1 MSSASAPLFP
11 DTSATKPRRLADV
24 LIGVLAEAGVEV
36 VFGLPGGTIAPLY
49 DALLDRPEIR
59 VVTCRHETS
68 AMFAAAGYART
79 TGKLGVVLVTSG
91 PGITNAITGLASAWC
106 DGIPVL
112 LLAGE
117 VPRKVFGR
125 AALQEGTSYQLDI

>member
-1 MSSASAPLFP
+1 MSSEPLELLERREE
-11 DTSATKPRRLADV
+11 PRRVADV
-24 LIGVLAEAGVEV
+24 LVDILADAGVEV
-36 VFGLPGGTIAPLY
+36 VFGIPGGTIAPVY

-59 VVTCRHETS
+59 AVTCHHETA

-79 TGKLGVVLVTSG
+79 TGKLGVVMVTSG
-91 PGITNAITGLASAWC
+91 PGVTNSLTGLASAWC

-117 VPRKVFGR
+117 V
-125 AALQEGTSYQLDI
+125 A